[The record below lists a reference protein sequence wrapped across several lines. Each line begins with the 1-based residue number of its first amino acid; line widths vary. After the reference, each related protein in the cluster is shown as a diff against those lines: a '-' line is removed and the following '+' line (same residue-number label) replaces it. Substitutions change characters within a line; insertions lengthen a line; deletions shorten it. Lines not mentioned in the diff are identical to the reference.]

1 MLSSFSTINSIA
13 KFKPSTTVVATQS
26 WGSAFTGSIYAS
38 TVGYYA
44 LSTTSQTIGTSPFT
58 IEFWMYTNTNA
69 VCGVFVLSAYDSNS
83 TTNGRMTCFYNFPGI
98 TGRLMLQTSYNTSLM
113 IVSNAIPTSQWVH
126 VAITRDA
133 SNVVKVYVNGVASTY
148 TATSN
153 TFPSATWNYNFNNG
167 RISLFRDYYDLNQEY
182 FTSRLTGF
190 SISKAIWYTSNFT
203 PTALQLNNDTSKI
216 LLLNPA
222 SGSLLTDSSSTANTL
237 TNSGPLTFDTSHP

>member
-13 KFKPSTTVVATQS
+13 KFKPSTAVVPTQS

-38 TVGYYA
+38 QAGYYA
-44 LSTTSQTIGTSPFT
+44 FATLTQTIGTSAFT

-69 VCGVFVLSAYDSNS
+69 VCGIFGLSAYDSNS
-83 TTNGRMTCFYNFPGI
+83 TTNGRLTCFYNFPGI
-98 TGRLMLQTSYNTSLM
+98 TGRLMIQTSYNANLM
-113 IVSNAIPTSQWVH
+113 IVSNSIPQGQWVH
-126 VAITRDA
+126 VAIVRDS

-190 SISKAIWYTSNFT
+190 AISKSAWYSSNFT
-203 PTALQLNNDTSKI
+203 PNTNKLNNDSSKI

-222 SGSLLTDSSSTANTL
+222 SGSVLTDSSSSANTF
-237 TNSGPLTFDTSHP
+237 TNTSLTFDTGHP